1 MFAIVEIN
9 GFQYKVK
16 EDDTIKVSKL
26 DCKENEKMEMDKVLF
41 ISEDN
46 DTVIGNPYVE
56 GAKIVCHKIKDA
68 KGRKIEIMKFKRR
81 KNYKR
86 IKGHRQ
92 DYSVIHIEKIIRP

>member
-9 GFQYKVK
+9 GFQYKVT
-16 EDDTIKVSKL
+16 ENDTIRVSKL

-41 ISEDN
+41 ISEDS
-46 DTVIGNPYVE
+46 DTIVGDPYVK
-56 GAKIVCHKIKDA
+56 GAKIVCSKLRDD
-68 KGRKIEIMKFKRR
+68 KGRKIEVMKFKRR

-92 DYSVIHIEKIIRP
+92 DYSVIQIEKIIRP